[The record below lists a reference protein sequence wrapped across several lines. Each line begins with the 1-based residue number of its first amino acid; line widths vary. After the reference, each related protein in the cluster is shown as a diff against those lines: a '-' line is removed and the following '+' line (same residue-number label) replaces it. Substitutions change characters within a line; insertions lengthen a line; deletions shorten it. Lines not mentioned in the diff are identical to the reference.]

1 MYSFSMSN
9 VPQPQPMFRMVRT
22 ALKSGL
28 LPEFFTM
35 ARYRCSPYMGCG
47 HGCSYCDGRA
57 ERYYVEGQFDRDIVC
72 RRNLPDLLQKELPR
86 LREYG
91 PISISSGITDAYQPI
106 EAELGI
112 TRACAEVLQHYQFPV
127 TVLTKSNL
135 IERDLD
141 LWSKV
146 NQQSNFLLMMTI
158 TTLNEDVAAAFEPGA
173 PTVEERL
180 QTLQRFKEAG
190 CSVGVLAM
198 PLLPGVSD
206 NAQPMHNLFERL
218 QRIPVDFIV
227 PGGLTLRP
235 GRQKQVFLQQLS
247 AWLQTDSSGCSEN
260 FSSGDL
266 LTLYDRLYANQLASG
281 NPMPAY
287 RKQLEQRF
295 RSLHRAT
302 RVAPFIPHRV
312 YRRHLNTADELYIL
326 LHQMQDWYDRQ
337 GVETGRLADSCHRYT
352 DWLIARKKK
361 LGTTRGSGPTHNMR
375 ALIDE
380 ALDSG
385 ELSRVIGNPR
395 LNRFLCEVCREGRVF
410 APWE

>member
-1 MYSFSMSN
+1 MYSNGMSS
-9 VPQPQPMFRMVRT
+9 VPQPQPTFRMVRT

-91 PISISSGITDAYQPI
+91 PISISSGITDAYQPV

-112 TRACAEVLQHYQFPV
+112 TRACAEVLQHYRFPV
-127 TVLTKSNL
+127 TVLTKSSL

-146 NQQSNFLLMMTI
+146 NQQSSFLLIMTI

-180 QTLQRFKEAG
+180 QTLQRFKDAG
-190 CSVGVLAM
+190 CRVGVLAM
-198 PLLPGVSD
+198 PLLPGLSD
-206 NAQPMHNLFERL
+206 SEQSLHELFERL

-247 AWLQTDSSGCSEN
+247 AWLQPGSSDSSGSE
-260 FSSGDL
+260 GL
-266 LTLYDRLYANQLASG
+266 LSLYDRLYANQLASG
-281 NPMPAY
+281 SPIPAY
-287 RKQLEQRF
+287 RNQLNQRF
-295 RSLHRAT
+295 FGLHHET
-302 RVAPFIPHRV
+302 RVAPFIPHSV
-312 YRRHLNTADELYIL
+312 YRCHLNRADELYIL
-326 LHQMQDWYDRQ
+326 LHQMQEWYNGQ
-337 GVETGRLADSCHRYT
+337 GVDTGRLSGSCHRYT

-361 LGTTRGSGPTHNMR
+361 LGTTRGSGPTHNMQ

-380 ALDSG
+380 ALGSG

-395 LNRFLCEVCREGRVF
+395 LYRFLCEVCSEGRVF